1 MRVCIK
7 EDNDDFPSV
16 PPGFESFTSFNLKR
30 VNDTESQDSKSM
42 LDCSG
47 PAGASE
53 HPIKMETS
61 IDISDAAKITRSLR
75 RKPGINYGKYDHGA
89 EDECDP
95 ERPNQVGVLV

>member
-16 PPGFESFTSFNLKR
+16 PPGFESFTSFNLTR
-30 VNDTESQDSKSM
+30 VNDGENQDDKSM
-42 LDCSG
+42 HNCLG
-47 PAGASE
+47 PASASE

-61 IDISDAAKITRSLR
+61 MDISDAVKITRSLR
-75 RKPGINYGKYDHGA
+75 RKPGINYGRA

-95 ERPNQVGVLV
+95 EQPNQVGVLV